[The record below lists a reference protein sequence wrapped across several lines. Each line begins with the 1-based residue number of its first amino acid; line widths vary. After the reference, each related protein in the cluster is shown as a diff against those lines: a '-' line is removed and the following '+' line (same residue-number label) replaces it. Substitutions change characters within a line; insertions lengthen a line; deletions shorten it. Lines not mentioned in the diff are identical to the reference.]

1 MRRALLARLERL
13 EVRPETS
20 KPLLLRCGWVH
31 HLPDDYT
38 GERHIVTVRRDP
50 NSSPNVEWGQFEE
63 RPGPAPPGLEDPG
76 CVVYLTP
83 DEMNI

>member
-1 MRRALLARLERL
+1 MRTAILARLDRLEARL
-13 EVRPETS
+13 EVS
-20 KPLLLRCGWVH
+20 KPLLLRWGWVH

-38 GERHIVTVRRDP
+38 GERHIVAVRREP
-50 NSSPNVEWGQFEE
+50 WSSQNVEWGQFEE

-76 CVVYLTP
+76 CVIYLTP

>member
-13 EVRPETS
+13 EERPEVS

-31 HLPDDYT
+31 PLPDDYT
-38 GERHIVTVRRDP
+38 GERHIATVRREP
-50 NSSPNVEWGQFEE
+50 RISPNVEWGQFEE
-63 RPGPAPPGLEDPG
+63 RPGPAPPSLEDPG
-76 CVVYLTP
+76 RAIYLTP